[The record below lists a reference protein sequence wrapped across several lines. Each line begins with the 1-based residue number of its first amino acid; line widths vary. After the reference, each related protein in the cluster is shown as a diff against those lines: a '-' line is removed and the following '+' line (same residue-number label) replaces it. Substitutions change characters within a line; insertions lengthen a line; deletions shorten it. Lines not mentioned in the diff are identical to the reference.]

1 MPDLALMSM
10 VVMASL
16 AVARRSESQTTPEA
30 VRPAELKAYVESI
43 PGTDLKFDMLPI
55 PGGTFVMGS
64 PPDEPNRSPDEGPA
78 HRVAD
83 RAVLDGQAR
92 GDLGRVRPVRLLV

>member
-1 MPDLALMSM
+1 MSM

-16 AVARRSESQTTPEA
+16 AVARRAESQTTPEA
-30 VRPAELKAYVESI
+30 VRPAEMKAYVETI
-43 PGTDLKFDMLPI
+43 PGTDLKFDMVPI

-64 PPDEPNRSPDEGPA
+64 PADEPNRSPDEGPA
-78 HRVAD
+78 APGRD